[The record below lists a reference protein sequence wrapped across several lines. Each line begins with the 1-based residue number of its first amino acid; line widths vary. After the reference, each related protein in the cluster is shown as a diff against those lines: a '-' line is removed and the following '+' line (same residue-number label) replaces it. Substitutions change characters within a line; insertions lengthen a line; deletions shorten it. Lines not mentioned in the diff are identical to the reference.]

1 MNVNVD
7 VFAVTKIKVDQSFP
21 PVQFLFNGSDN
32 PYRLDVNG
40 KSDGTLFQV
49 RSCAPQCQ
57 LKSFVITSDI

>member
-40 KSDGTLFQV
+40 KVMARCSMLDLV
-49 RSCAPQCQ
+49 LHDAS
-57 LKSFVITSDI
+57 